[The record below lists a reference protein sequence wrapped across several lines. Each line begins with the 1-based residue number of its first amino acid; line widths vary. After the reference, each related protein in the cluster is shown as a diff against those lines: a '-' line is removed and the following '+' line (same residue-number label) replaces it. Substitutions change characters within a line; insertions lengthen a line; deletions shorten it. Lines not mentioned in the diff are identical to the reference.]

1 MRPNGR
7 YDVEAVSDDSTR
19 VTFSLEAASSGLKKT
34 MSGMVQESM
43 DGEVGSLANLKRV
56 LESA

>member
-7 YDVEAVSDDSTR
+7 YDVEAVNDDSTR
-19 VTFSLEAASSGLKKT
+19 VTFSLEAALSGLKKT